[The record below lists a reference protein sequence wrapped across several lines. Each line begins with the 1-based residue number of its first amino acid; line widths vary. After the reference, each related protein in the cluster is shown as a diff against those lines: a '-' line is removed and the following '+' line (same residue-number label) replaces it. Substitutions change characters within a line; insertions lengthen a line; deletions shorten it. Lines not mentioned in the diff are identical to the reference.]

1 MNPHPLHSP
10 RGAQRR
16 SLLLSLAFAASGLL
30 AACSAAARIGPPQ
43 SPADYATERDS
54 AQGGFRV
61 SYRTDGAV
69 PVGRLHA
76 WTLRVLRPDG
86 TPVTDAT
93 IAVDGDMPQHLHGL
107 PTRPRV
113 TSHLG
118 QGEYLV
124 EGVKFQMGGWWVMDF
139 DITAGGRTERV
150 RFHLQLKK

>member
-1 MNPHPLHSP
+1 M
-10 RGAQRR
+10 QRR
-16 SLLLSLAFAASGLL
+16 SLLLSSLLL
-30 AACSAAARIGPPQ
+30 AAGAAQAGNPFAFAKPPADAAA
-43 SPADYATERDS
+43 YATENLT
-54 AQGGFRV
+54 AQGGYRV
-61 SYRTDGAV
+61 AYRTDGAV

-76 WTLRVLRPDG
+76 WTLHVARADG

-113 TSHLG
+113 TRNFG
-118 QGEYLV
+118 NGDYLV

-139 DITAGGRTERV
+139 DITEGGRTERV